1 MTDLIFQHPDIVSP
15 CGSLVD
21 IVSHPIQHQT
31 KSIEVATFNEHR
43 YAFFFWNKWLLN
55 LRKKNNET
63 KSPALVSLDW
73 HQDLV
78 YPNKSEKQLLKELDL
93 ANKGEVSLFC
103 WAKLNPLNDGH
114 IMAAAYLNLIGNVYI
129 NCRQGRFDDDW
140 KDETIVDIY
149 GNLHLIKKFKDYSAL
164 ESTLLKS
171 NEDAV
176 FFDIDLDYFT
186 LKNGLSDGKFK
197 FTYLSDKEIVAL
209 LSPNRPLINWI
220 FERIEGFTIAL
231 EPQHTGGLLQSNKY
245 LGLLDKIYFNPG
257 LFAYRSN
264 WKHVTDFRLKRDKT

>member
-1 MTDLIFQHPDIVSP
+1 MENPGGLFALIK
-15 CGSLVD
+15 SL
-21 IVSHPIQHQT
+21 
-31 KSIEVATFNEHR
+31 
-43 YAFFFWNKWLLN
+43 
-55 LRKKNNET
+55 
-63 KSPALVSLDW
+63 
-73 HQDLV
+73 
-78 YPNKSEKQLLKELDL
+78 NKSEKGYFKKYANFHVRNNEQNNYTKIFDAIDL
-93 ANKGEVSLFC
+93 QK
-103 WAKLNPLNDGH
+103 
-114 IMAAAYLNLIGNVYI
+114 VY
-129 NCRQGRFDDDW
+129 NEP
-140 KDETIVDIY
+140 K
-149 GNLHLIKKFKDYSAL
+149 LIKKFKDYSAL

-209 LSPNRPLINWI
+209 LSPNRPIINWI

-264 WKHVTDFRLKRDKT
+264 WKHVTDFRSKRDKT

>member
-1 MTDLIFQHPDIVSP
+1 MSEVTFQHPDIVRP

-21 IVSHPIQHQT
+21 IVAHPNLQKNQAID
-31 KSIEVATFNEHR
+31 IAAFNEHR

-55 LRKKNNET
+55 LRKKNSKI

-78 YPNKSEKQLLKELDL
+78 YPNNSEKEWLKELDL
-93 ANKGEVSLFC
+93 TSKGDVSLFC

-114 IMAAAYLNLIGNVYI
+114 IMAAAYLNLIGDVYI
-129 NCRQGRFDDDW
+129 NCRQGRFADDW
-140 KDETIVDIY
+140 KDETIVDIN
-149 GNLHLIKKFKDYSAL
+149 GNPHLIKKFKEYSAL

-186 LKNGLSDGKFK
+186 VKNGLSDGKFK

-209 LSPNRPLINWI
+209 LSPGRPLINWI
-220 FERIEGFTIAL
+220 FERMEGFTIAL
-231 EPQHTGGLLQSNKY
+231 EPQHTGGLLKSNKY
-245 LGLLDKIYFNPG
+245 LGLIDKIYFKPG
-257 LFAYRSN
+257 LFSYRSN
-264 WKHVTDFRLKRDKT
+264 WKHVTDFRSKIDRI